1 MKRKCECYPQIVWN
15 FYLQNLQKLQKLIYL
30 LLKVFLRESNR
41 KVTGVRKSEFL
52 VIIV

>member
-15 FYLQNLQKLQKLIYL
+15 FYLQNLQKLIYL

-41 KVTGVRKSEFL
+41 KVTDVRKSEFL